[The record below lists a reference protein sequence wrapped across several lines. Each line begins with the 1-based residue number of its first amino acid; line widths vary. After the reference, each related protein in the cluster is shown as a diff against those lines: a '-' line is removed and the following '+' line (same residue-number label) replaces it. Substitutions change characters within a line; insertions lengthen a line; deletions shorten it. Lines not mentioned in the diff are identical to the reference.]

1 MLVRA
6 MIILLSSMGLLAIPA
21 HAEISITDGASDCG
35 RRVTLR
41 LEGVEAS
48 AFSTDAVAVVV
59 QRQRAS
65 TSCSA
70 MKQLVLKGYAQDKLV
85 YQGIA
90 RAPRWQVRSMPILS
104 GADAITAAAPPRPDP
119 AKLPPVDGYRLEPM
133 PERGTDCAA
142 RMFFNLQ
149 GPAPMTNDNE
159 RFVVAVAELAKLAT
173 TACPELSMLSLKPPP
188 GSGSRFSFF
197 SVRQQEDWLP
207 RPVYAKLRDARQQTV
222 IAQTSAMK
230 ARSRPTPATP
240 NPLASRGF
248 YAADKLGRGLDF
260 TLYRAWLDES
270 AFTRNPITV
279 VVHDA
284 RAADAA
290 IVPIRYTP
298 ARGQYLI
305 GQAFIDEVNDT
316 LNDAGEHVI
325 SVVNLIHYVD
335 GVSSPMAPARNS
347 SSPPVI
353 ERPLFES
360 SFEPK
365 RAAIY
370 TIPQLGAARLLNI
383 VTDPNGKGVLSRRGI
398 YEGEPLGA
406 DNVLTIAELTGR

>member
-1 MLVRA
+1 MLARA
-6 MIILLSSMGLLAIPA
+6 MITLLASMSLFA
-21 HAEISITDGASDCG
+21 SSANADVSVTDGAGDCD

-41 LEGVEAS
+41 LEGADAA
-48 AFSTDAVAVVV
+48 AFSADAVAAVV
-59 QRQRAS
+59 QRQQAS

-90 RAPRWQVRSMPILS
+90 RAPRWQLRSTPILS
-104 GADAITAAAPPRPDP
+104 GADAIAAAAPPRPDP
-119 AKLPPVDGYRLEPM
+119 ATLPPIDGYQLVPM
-133 PERGTDCAA
+133 PERGTECAA

-159 RFVVAVAELAKLAT
+159 RFVSAVAELARLAT

-197 SVRQQEDWLP
+197 SVRQREDWLP
-207 RPVYAKLRDARQQTV
+207 GPVYAKIRDTRQKTV
-222 IAQTSAMK
+222 IAQTNEMK
-230 ARSRPTPATP
+230 ARPRPTPATP
-240 NPLASRGF
+240 NPLAGRGF
-248 YAADKLGRGLDF
+248 YAADELGRGLDF
-260 TLYRAWLDES
+260 TLYRAWVDER
-270 AFTRNPITV
+270 AFTRNPTTV

-335 GVSSPMAPARNS
+335 GVNSPMAPAKNS
-347 SSPPVI
+347 SNPPMI

-360 SFEPK
+360 AFELK
-365 RAAIY
+365 KAAIY

-383 VTDPNGKGVLSRRGI
+383 VSDPNANGVLMRRGI
-398 YEGEPLGA
+398 YEGEAFGA
-406 DNVLTIAELTGR
+406 DNVLTSAELTGR